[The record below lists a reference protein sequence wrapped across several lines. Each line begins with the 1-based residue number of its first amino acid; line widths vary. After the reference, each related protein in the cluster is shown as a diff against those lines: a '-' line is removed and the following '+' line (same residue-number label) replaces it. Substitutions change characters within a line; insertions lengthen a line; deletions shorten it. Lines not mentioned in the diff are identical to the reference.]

1 MNVWK
6 IIAVRAAE
14 QSSHATTI
22 IRNAKSVAS
31 ILKLSIKRKR
41 PPSAATLDSQQV
53 GNVFY

>member
-14 QSSHATTI
+14 QSFHATTI
-22 IRNAKSVAS
+22 IRNAKSAES

-41 PPSAATLDSQQV
+41 PPSAATLERSK
-53 GNVFY
+53 

>member
-14 QSSHATTI
+14 QNSRATTI
-22 IRNAKSVAS
+22 IRNAKSAAS

-53 GNVFY
+53 GNIFY